1 MNLMAVTRLQRR
13 VRRRRIKSIKAADY
27 LQKITFTP
35 VVQKIDIDE
44 IKKNFSDN
52 KNNENRQKSIIIS
65 SSAEDKVKKSD
76 KKKTVDTKK
85 VISDKKTDVESE
97 SSKKT
102 SGTKEKEN
110 TNKSSKNNVKKETST
125 STKTSTS
132 KK

>member
-35 VVQKIDIDE
+35 VVKKIDIDE

-52 KNNENRQKSIIIS
+52 KNSQKSIIIS
-65 SSAEDKVKKSD
+65 SSSEDKVKKSD